1 MTRSYQRGESWD
13 SLAGVTSPSDDRADA
28 IASFW
33 TFWGGARERIAADVM
48 SGGMKP
54 EDVEAMN
61 AYVSAIDY
69 LLDWQLGEGVRSKH
83 HLCVTACGDPTLRG
97 VTAQWLESAP
107 EADATWEYYPSRQPM
122 RTLEGFSLE
131 IEEHVIP
138 IDQAVVTFKE
148 DKKRETI
155 DVVFHHPM
163 FATIEDETIRAQVA
177 VVSLEQALG
186 EDAFVQWVNE
196 FDVSATAPEGA
207 IPLGDLS
214 SEIEA
219 LAARSTGEQWQ
230 VITTERDGRPVFVSR
245 NHALKRVEHPTLET
259 HTEISLPLADQTRE
273 DGQPTDEEAK
283 VLEELEDKLLE
294 SLGARGVLIAR
305 ETWKGTRTIHLHTKL
320 AAKPLID
327 EWFKRDASAYE
338 GKVVHKPDPT
348 WAVLERWS

>member
-1 MTRSYQRGESWD
+1 VS
-13 SLAGVTSPSDDRADA
+13 SPSDDRADA

-33 TFWGGARERIAADVM
+33 TFWGEARDRIAESVM
-48 SGGMKP
+48 SGGMKQ

-61 AYVSAIDY
+61 AYVAAIDF

-83 HLCVTACGDPTLRG
+83 HLCVTACGDPALRG
-97 VTAQWLESAP
+97 VTAKWLESAP
-107 EADATWEYYPSRQPM
+107 EPDATWEYYPARQPM
-122 RTLEGFSLE
+122 RSLEGFSLE
-131 IEEHVIP
+131 IEDHVIP

-148 DKKRETI
+148 DKARETI

-163 FATIEDETIRAQVA
+163 FAKIEDETLRAQVA

-196 FDVSATAPEGA
+196 FDVSATPPDGA

-230 VITTERDGRPVFVSR
+230 VVTTEREGRPVAVTR

-259 HTEISLPLADQTRE
+259 HTEITFALADQSRE
-273 DGQPTDEEAK
+273 DGLATTEEEAT
-283 VLEELEDKLLE
+283 LDALEDKLLE
-294 SLGARGVLIAR
+294 SLGARAVLIGR
-305 ETWKGTRTIHLHTKL
+305 ETWKGTRTIHLHTKK
-320 AAKPLID
+320 AANPLIE

-338 GKVVHKPDPT
+338 MKVSHKPDPT
-348 WAVLERWS
+348 WSVLDRWS